1 MSALAEDVVIPIR
14 AKALLQEQI
23 HALRA
28 TGRLPSPKGVA
39 LELLRALQKED
50 VQIHGIVTLVQSDPA
65 LAGRLIQA
73 ANACS
78 MGVRRPVA
86 SVRDAVLLVGLP
98 ALRQLALGFSLIEQ
112 HGTGHCRAFRYGLY
126 WAHSLATGVVMERLA
141 DRVRVLPPEE
151 AFALGL
157 LGQVGCLAL
166 ATLYP
171 RRYGE
176 VLQQLHPANAQGL
189 AERERSLLAITS
201 GDLSVALLGDWG
213 FPSVHISALEWL
225 TARTGNAD
233 LPANRAG
240 RLARMLA
247 VARHLAWLLIGV
259 DENLPVLEREQV
271 ARVQDLEVLGLDPE
285 AWSSLLQEGAR
296 QFTVWSGLLGV
307 AVPDISDLPQQLEPE
322 PAMASERTGLPLETP
337 ASGVVVAAEPSP
349 PLAEA
354 SRFEARVMLFEPV
367 ALRVQAISRIL
378 SRDFAQISAVDS
390 ASLLQAQLLAQ
401 APELL
406 VIGPGVTVDESLLAQ
421 IKLLRQ
427 TELGRQ
433 LQILWIAAS
442 LDSAALTHAFE
453 AGIDDFV
460 ELALTAVV
468 LPVRLRAA
476 RRQIEIHR
484 AQRAELDEMRRLTG
498 ELVITNQRLQE
509 AALTDPLTGLGNRRV
524 AFDRI
529 DQEMSAARRRHRP
542 VSVLMIDIDH
552 FKQVNDQ
559 HGHDVGDAVLRQTA
573 QALRETLRTPDTLCR
588 IGGEE
593 FLAICPDSSESEAWQ
608 CAERLRR
615 GIAAA
620 PVVLPG
626 GQSLTVTVSIGVA
639 TIHPDIVC
647 AQDLVKE
654 ADLAV
659 YRAKAAGRNRVA
671 GRRDESRANGTA

>member
-14 AKALLQEQI
+14 SKALLQEQI

-50 VQIHGIVTLVQSDPA
+50 VQTQSIVTLVQSDPA
-65 LAGRLIQA
+65 LAGRLIRA
-73 ANACS
+73 ANACG
-78 MGVRRPVA
+78 MGARRPVA

-98 ALRQLALGFSLIEQ
+98 ALRQLALGFSLVEQ

-126 WAHSLATGVVMERLA
+126 WAHSLATGAVMERLA

-157 LGQVGCLAL
+157 LGQVGGLAL

-176 VLQQLHPANAQGL
+176 VLGQLHPANAPAL
-189 AERERSLLAITS
+189 MERERALLAITS

-213 FPSVHISALEWL
+213 FPSVHVAALEWL
-225 TARTGNAD
+225 SAREGRGE
-233 LPANRAG
+233 LPANRSG

-247 VARHLAWLLIGV
+247 IARHLAWVVIGV
-259 DENLPVLEREQV
+259 DDMLPVLERQRAQRME
-271 ARVQDLEVLGLDPE
+271 DLEALGLETD
-285 AWSSLLQEGAR
+285 AWAVLQQEGAR
-296 QFTVWSGLLGV
+296 QFTAWSGLLGV
-307 AVPDISDLPQQLEPE
+307 AVPDVSDLPQ
-322 PAMASERTGLPLETP
+322 PLEQATESEEASPQGELAAATP
-337 ASGVVVAAEPSP
+337 PTLTESVTQAT
-349 PLAEA
+349 LAE
-354 SRFEARVMLFEPV
+354 SRGALLVEPM
-367 ALRVQAISRIL
+367 ALRVQAILRIL
-378 SRDFAQISAVDS
+378 TRDFARVASVASAAALD
-390 ASLLQAQLLAQ
+390 ANLLEHS
-401 APELL
+401 PELL
-406 VIGPGVTVDESLLAQ
+406 ILGPGLVPDEALFSQ
-421 IKLLRQ
+421 IRLLRQ
-427 TELGRQ
+427 TELGRS
-433 LQILWIAAS
+433 LQILWICPAI
-442 LDSAALTHAFE
+442 DSEALARAFD

-476 RRQIEIHR
+476 RRQIELHR

-498 ELVITNQRLQE
+498 ELVLSNQRLQE

-552 FKQVNDQ
+552 FKQVNDR
-559 HGHDVGDAVLRQTA
+559 HGHDIGDAVLRQTA
-573 QALRETLRTPDTLCR
+573 RCLRETLRTPDTLCR

-593 FLAICPDSSESEAWQ
+593 FLAICPDSSEAEAWQ

-615 GIAAA
+615 CIGTSPIT
-620 PVVLPG
+620 LPD
-626 GQSLTVTVSIGVA
+626 GQSLSVTVSIGVA

-671 GRRDESRANGTA
+671 GRREESRASGTA